1 MSSQHPCFVS
11 IEVGVFYCPPSSVHS
26 VLSVM
31 LNSVDYVTEVLEEKR
46 IDKMHKL
53 SEEDYKA
60 YMQCVKDGL
69 EPAMCH
75 LYIW

>member
-1 MSSQHPCFVS
+1 
-11 IEVGVFYCPPSSVHS
+11 
-26 VLSVM
+26 M
-31 LNSVDYVTEVLEEKR
+31 LNSVDYVTEVLQEKR

-53 SEEDYKA
+53 SDEDYKA

-69 EPAMCH
+69 EPAMWH